1 MMLALLALA
10 AAPCLAS
17 LCGGALLAGVPLSL
31 AAMPADRPVHIVQIG
46 DSHTAGDSI
55 TGALRDALQARL
67 GNGGRGLMPAGRP
80 HPGVRTRGVTVSMV
94 GKWQS
99 RGLFGSGAAEPW
111 PPRGITGY
119 TLFSRSTGAALA
131 LTADASQSFS
141 AFGVCVAASTEGPQL
156 AITVG
161 GRTETVDF
169 TSDSDTPR
177 CQRFPADRQA
187 STARLELLAGEAI
200 ITGWWLERPRGL
212 ILSNLGVPG
221 SQLQFLGR
229 ADTATMAAQFQALP
243 PDLVVLAFGTN
254 EGFAPNADAAR
265 LESSLREQ
273 VARLRA
279 LVGPVPILLLGPPDA
294 ASRTTALIGNAAGR
308 VVDCNP
314 AIESSP
320 ERLPVTGFDIP
331 IWNDGDGVLASDP
344 VAFAG
349 PNLRAV
355 RRGLPLFTPPG
366 LDVVG
371 AVQRRVAADLG
382 LAFWDW
388 RARQGGACA
397 AVRWTQ
403 QRLMGPDFI
412 HYSPAGGA
420 EVARMLLD
428 DLDAAQAVG
437 KASPG
442 ANTAAQLG
450 ARR

>member
-1 MMLALLALA
+1 
-10 AAPCLAS
+10 
-17 LCGGALLAGVPLSL
+17 
-31 AAMPADRPVHIVQIG
+31 VQIG

-55 TGALRDALQARL
+55 TGALREALQARL

-80 HPGVRTRGVTVSMV
+80 HAGVRTRGVTASMV
-94 GKWQS
+94 GNWQA
-99 RGLFGSGAAEPW
+99 RGLFGSGAAESW

-119 TLFSRSTGAALA
+119 MLTSRSVGAALA
-131 LTADASQSFS
+131 LTADPGQDFS
-141 AFGVCVAASTEGPQL
+141 AFGVCVAASADGPQL

-161 GRTETVDF
+161 DRTQTVDF
-169 TSDSDTPR
+169 TGDTPR
-177 CQRFPADRQA
+177 CQRFVADRQA

-229 ADTATMAAQFQALP
+229 ADTATMVAQFQALP

-279 LVGPVPILLLGPPDA
+279 IVGRVPILLIGPPDA
-294 ASRTTALIGNAAGR
+294 ASRSTALIGNAPGE
-308 VVDCNP
+308 VIDCNP
-314 AIESSP
+314 AIQAPP
-320 ERLPVTGFDIP
+320 ERRPVTGFDIP
-331 IWNDGDGVLASDP
+331 IWHDGDGALAPDP
-344 VAFAG
+344 VAMAG
-349 PNLRAV
+349 SSSGPILRTV
-355 RRGLPLFTPPG
+355 RRGLPLFAPPG

-403 QRLMGPDFI
+403 KGLMGPDFI

-428 DLDAAQAVG
+428 DLDAAQAS
-437 KASPG
+437 ARATAG
-442 ANTAAQLG
+442 AGT
-450 ARR
+450 RR